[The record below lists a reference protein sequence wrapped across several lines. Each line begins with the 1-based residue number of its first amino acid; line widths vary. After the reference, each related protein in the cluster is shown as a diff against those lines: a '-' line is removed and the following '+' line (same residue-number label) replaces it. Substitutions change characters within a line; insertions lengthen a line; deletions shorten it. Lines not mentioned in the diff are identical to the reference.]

1 MLSEAAE
8 ITKMLGNIRAGDHA
22 ASNQLMEAVYSDLRG
37 MAHRL
42 FSSERPDHTLQ
53 PTALVHEAWL
63 RIFSG
68 AEVPWNDRV
77 HFYAVAAR
85 QMRRLLATHGRE
97 FRAQKRGGGL
107 KVMFDDK

>member
-1 MLSEAAE
+1 MSPEADQS
-8 ITKMLGNIRAGDHA
+8 TKMLVDVRQGDRDA
-22 ASNQLMEAVYSDLRG
+22 ANKLMEAVYSDLRG
-37 MAHRL
+37 IAHRF

-68 AEVPWNDRV
+68 AEVDFQDRS

-85 QMRRLLATHGRE
+85 QMRRILVDHGRE
-97 FRAQKRGGGL
+97 FRAAKRGNGL
-107 KVMFDDK
+107 KVAL